1 MNTDALQNDED
12 VRCAVEHF
20 KAGRSI
26 PTHILLK
33 LKGNGN
39 VHKRSSVS
47 QDIWNN
53 SAKRVKTEIQ
63 SEVKKENIKSEP
75 IIEINEP
82 SIDIKV

>member
-1 MNTDALQNDED
+1 MNTEALQNDED

-47 QDIWNN
+47 QDMWNN
-53 SAKRVKTEIQ
+53 SAKRVKLSKVALIFELNR
-63 SEVKKENIKSEP
+63 NI
-75 IIEINEP
+75 NT
-82 SIDIKV
+82 SI